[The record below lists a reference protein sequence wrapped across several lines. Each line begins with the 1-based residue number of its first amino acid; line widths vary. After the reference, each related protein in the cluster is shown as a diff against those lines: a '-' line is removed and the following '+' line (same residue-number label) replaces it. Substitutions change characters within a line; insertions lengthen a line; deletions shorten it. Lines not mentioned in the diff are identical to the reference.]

1 MFRMIARY
9 QPFSPTVTRKPDAAG
24 RSVWKLETRPAAISI
39 GDSPKVATSAGLK
52 VCYRK
57 LPGKHMLFLSFTCFD
72 PNPTSGN
79 CAASLQ
85 HRSLACSSTVG
96 RNRLRSLLR
105 KLVIGRLR
113 PLGYFGEDANRLA
126 TSATHREGR
135 WYAVALW
142 G

>member
-39 GDSPKVATSAGLK
+39 GDSTKVATSAGLK

-72 PNPTSGN
+72 
-79 CAASLQ
+79 
-85 HRSLACSSTVG
+85 
-96 RNRLRSLLR
+96 R
-105 KLVIGRLR
+105 KLTSQ
-113 PLGYFGEDANRLA
+113 LA
-126 TSATHREGR
+126 
-135 WYAVALW
+135 
-142 G
+142 

>member
-57 LPGKHMLFLSFTCFD
+57 LPGKHMLFLSFTCFVK
-72 PNPTSGN
+72 GF
-79 CAASLQ
+79 
-85 HRSLACSSTVG
+85 G
-96 RNRLRSLLR
+96 R
-105 KLVIGRLR
+105 R
-113 PLGYFGEDANRLA
+113 PIA
-126 TSATHREGR
+126 TAREGTG
-135 WYAVALW
+135 AVVRKRPGKEPA
-142 G
+142 GS

>member
-72 PNPTSGN
+72 PFRTLMVASACASKSTSLPN
-79 CAASLQ
+79 FIRCV
-85 HRSLACSSTVG
+85 RSARVVV
-96 RNRLRSLLR
+96 NRAVL
-105 KLVIGRLR
+105 
-113 PLGYFGEDANRLA
+113 PLICEFKALP
-126 TSATHREGR
+126 SAFNSR
-135 WYAVALW
+135 WSHTLFHE
-142 G
+142 

>member
-72 PNPTSGN
+72 PK
-79 CAASLQ
+79 AA
-85 HRSLACSSTVG
+85 
-96 RNRLRSLLR
+96 LRG
-105 KLVIGRLR
+105 GRLER
-113 PLGYFGEDANRLA
+113 RGRVRSRRFWLGKMLLFPELNDEGE
-126 TSATHREGR
+126 G
-135 WYAVALW
+135 
-142 G
+142 

>member
-57 LPGKHMLFLSFTCFD
+57 LPGKHMLFPSFTCFD
-72 PNPTSGN
+72 PFQTFNTARGSSIAMPVFG
-79 CAASLQ
+79 Q
-85 HRSLACSSTVG
+85 RSVTRREVD
-96 RNRLRSLLR
+96 RS
-105 KLVIGRLR
+105 
-113 PLGYFGEDANRLA
+113 
-126 TSATHREGR
+126 EGR
-135 WYAVALW
+135 T
-142 G
+142 

>member
-57 LPGKHMLFLSFTCFD
+57 LPGKHMLFLSFTGFD
-72 PNPTSGN
+72 RKATLRGRARSEL
-79 CAASLQ
+79 AAVLGAVTADA
-85 HRSLACSSTVG
+85 LTLEG
-96 RNRLRSLLR
+96 P
-105 KLVIGRLR
+105 IG
-113 PLGYFGEDANRLA
+113 
-126 TSATHREGR
+126 S
-135 WYAVALW
+135 
-142 G
+142 